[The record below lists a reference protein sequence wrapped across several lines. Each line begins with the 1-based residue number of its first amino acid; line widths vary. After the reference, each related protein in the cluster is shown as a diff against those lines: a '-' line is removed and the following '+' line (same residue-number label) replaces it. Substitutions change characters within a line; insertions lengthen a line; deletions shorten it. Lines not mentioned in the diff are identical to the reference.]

1 MVSLGGGSTSGKE
14 FGVVWRWGFPL
25 QCLAGC
31 VYTEPGAMVC
41 SQQIFQ
47 MVEPLWRVVLV
58 WELIIKLFSQ
68 AVRSVVAVGSV
79 GSSPVIPTQ
88 TSSVVLDRG
97 SDLAACWA
105 LVCYFWL
112 GVKHLERCFLV
123 NFDCDLLG
131 YLYCLYFRSYLVWKT
146 LLKQSLFVL
155 PVLNTCLSYCF
166 LMLIKC
172 WCNFLLCKSSVK
184 CWSCSL

>member
-1 MVSLGGGSTSGKE
+1 MEIKARRAPGWCKLLNNAPWLASIGLGLLQYCQAELWGAVGGVREGLVEVCSRWGSWLAFGNQVPLQGASMQGWWARGGGSTSGKE

-41 SQQIFQ
+41 SQQISQ

-79 GSSPVIPTQ
+79 GLSPVIPTQ

-97 SDLAACWA
+97 SDLVAC
-105 LVCYFWL
+105 
-112 GVKHLERCFLV
+112 
-123 NFDCDLLG
+123 
-131 YLYCLYFRSYLVWKT
+131 
-146 LLKQSLFVL
+146 
-155 PVLNTCLSYCF
+155 
-166 LMLIKC
+166 
-172 WCNFLLCKSSVK
+172 
-184 CWSCSL
+184 